1 MYQHKDHLGNVR
13 LSYADVDG
21 NHTINP
27 VTEILEVNNYYPFG
41 LQHTGYG
48 HIDNEHRSEE
58 AEQYKYLDKEY
69 ENTYN
74 LNVIETDFRQYDPA
88 LGRFVTI
95 DLLSELAP
103 NYTPYR
109 YGFNN
114 PNIFTDPTGLYEI
127 DANGN
132 IRVTDPYEIGLLY
145 NYLNHNSNAS
155 YNSIAE
161 FMSNADNGFSLDLP
175 EIVITMQGGK
185 ITGGGAAIHSNV
197 QNALDL
203 ISSFNGRVNVFG
215 VDINKFGIDFLGA
228 EQSNLKSA
236 SAMIGHAGLHLSKTE
251 ALLKYVGATEGVL
264 KSAKYLGTK
273 LGVAGVTFTV
283 LEDFRANKQGTG
295 TVVKATIGALSIIF
309 PVAGLAYGIID
320 LSVGVTTG
328 TTLTDRFADGIEKGL
343 KK

>member
-21 NHTINP
+21 NSTINP

-48 HIDNEHRSEE
+48 YIDNAHRSEE

-88 LGRFVTI
+88 LGRFVSI

-175 EIVITMQGGK
+175 EIVMTMQGGK

-215 VDINKFGIDFLGA
+215 VDINKFGIDFFGA
-228 EQSNLKSA
+228 EESNLKSA
-236 SAMIGHAGLHLSKTE
+236 SAMIGHAGLHLTKTE
-251 ALLKYVGATEGVL
+251 ALLQYVGATEGVL
-264 KSAKYLGTK
+264 KSAKSIGIKLGYAGVLTTAIEDLANNNLGVGTGVKVAIGVASMYLGPV
-273 LGVAGVTFTV
+273 GVAY
-283 LEDFRANKQGTG
+283 A
-295 TVVKATIGALSIIF
+295 
-309 PVAGLAYGIID
+309 IID
-320 LSVGVTTG
+320 LSFGVTTG
-328 TTLTDRFADGIEKGL
+328 TTLTDRIANGVENSFK
-343 KK
+343 